1 MSRHIIRRSHFA
13 AVRVRRLT
21 YISHSAGLKPR
32 RVATSV
38 PGINRTTLS
47 GLSRSNVIC
56 VNTRIANNS
65 VLINGM
71 APGNRARLAPR
82 RGLLHTV
89 FNRGT
94 SSIGSS
100 SLHMPGN
107 MSNAIVSIRIFAH
120 SNMRGSGHTLR
131 VRRVRLGR
139 TGGSLSRR
147 LRVLRTNLFD
157 HVHTILM
164 TNNIRTRG
172 LSGLP
177 HSH

>member
-1 MSRHIIRRSHFA
+1 MSRHMIRRSHFA
-13 AVRVRRLT
+13 AVRVRRLS
-21 YISHSAGLKPR
+21 YITHSAGLNSR

-38 PGINRTTLS
+38 PGMNRTTLS

-56 VNTRIANNS
+56 VNTRIGNNS

-82 RGLLHTV
+82 RGLLQTV

-100 SLHMPGN
+100 SLHMPGSI
-107 MSNAIVSIRIFAH
+107 SNAVVSMRMFAH
-120 SNMRGSGHTLR
+120 SNIRGSGHTLR

-139 TGGSLSRR
+139 TGGSVARR
-147 LRVLRTNLFD
+147 FRVLRNNLLTHIHALLLITNASR
-157 HVHTILM
+157 I
-164 TNNIRTRG
+164 G
-172 LSGLP
+172 LSTV
-177 HSH
+177 SHGR